1 MIGLGA
7 ALAYAGF
14 VAMCL
19 AMERHHE
26 QVFRTRAIPP
36 RRRRLLAALG
46 WLLLAASALATV
58 AASGWGLGLVLWAGV
73 LTATAIPLSI
83 LLTYAPRVAMML
95 AAAPLPAGLALL
107 LSVS

>member
-1 MIGLGA
+1 MIGFGA
-7 ALAYAGF
+7 SLAYAGF

-26 QVFRTRAIPP
+26 QVFRTRAVPP
-36 RRRRLLAALG
+36 RRRRLLSVLG
-46 WLLLAASALATV
+46 WLLLVASVLAMV
-58 AASGWGLGLVLWAGV
+58 SASGWGLGLVLWAGI

-83 LLTYAPRVAMML
+83 LLTYAPRMALML

-107 LSVS
+107 LSVP